1 MFVSADVVLVV
12 LLGKIWS
19 VAWERK
25 CVMGDWS
32 EVFFDTNGV
41 EISAEGFIMGA
52 DENVVEL
59 HVMKRVGEDEWSVEG
74 SEEFLESLCEVS
86 GEFVG
91 AENQSEEFY
100 YSAETVGCYI
110 VGGEEQIDAEI
121 ARLRGIAERVMG
133 AIS

>member
-1 MFVSADVVLVV
+1 
-12 LLGKIWS
+12 
-19 VAWERK
+19 
-25 CVMGDWS
+25 MGDWS

-52 DENVVEL
+52 DESVIEL
-59 HVMKRVGEDEWSVEG
+59 HVMKRVGEDEWSLEG
-74 SEEFLESLCEVS
+74 SEEFLESLCDVS

-121 ARLRGIAERVMG
+121 ARLRGIAERIMG
-133 AIS
+133 VIG